1 MACGLG
7 AQPGVGSAGNRV
19 SDFPFGRH
27 AAWQPCPAQPF
38 GADPPPLPQH
48 PAWRLCG
55 LPTICSFCRQNR
67 AFPLFSPLLQFEYE
81 GVLVPPLWVPNSGGF
96 QGSTWW
102 DTAPTTAPQRPWDLL
117 RRLPAA
123 VQPSVSHLTPRT
135 PVPPAVGGHP
145 AHPPSFGTSL
155 LSPPSFPCGPLP
167 SSAWKRWLVSTLHT
181 TSMGLT
187 MLPTFLRIG
196 SRGEEEAGDKA
207 PWLQEECSEQ
217 PPTCLTPAQ
226 RGLEL
231 LLNPEWRFLGM
242 CQGHLAG
249 GHPVPVCVW
258 QGCVCSM
265 PLLPRACEGG

>member
-1 MACGLG
+1 M
-7 AQPGVGSAGNRV
+7 
-19 SDFPFGRH
+19 
-27 AAWQPCPAQPF
+27 
-38 GADPPPLPQH
+38 
-48 PAWRLCG
+48 
-55 LPTICSFCRQNR
+55 
-67 AFPLFSPLLQFEYE
+67 
-81 GVLVPPLWVPNSGGF
+81 
-96 QGSTWW
+96 
-102 DTAPTTAPQRPWDLL
+102 
-117 RRLPAA
+117 
-123 VQPSVSHLTPRT
+123 
-135 PVPPAVGGHP
+135 
-145 AHPPSFGTSL
+145 
-155 LSPPSFPCGPLP
+155 
-167 SSAWKRWLVSTLHT
+167 STLHT

-217 PPTCLTPAQ
+217 PPTCLTPVQ
-226 RGLEL
+226 QGLEL